1 MILWLL
7 LVPVVSGLVA
17 FAPTVAPLR
26 RILLVTAATLHAG
39 IVLAAWVRP
48 PAPMWHGM
56 LALDAAGHL
65 FLTIT
70 SLLFLVVALYAAGYL
85 GREARGKREDF
96 KEEFLFSN
104 APEAVF
110 VGCLLLFLAAMTV
123 VTLSQHFGLT
133 WVGIEA
139 TTLVSAPLIY
149 FHRHHRSLE
158 ATWKYL
164 MICSVGIG
172 LALLGNFCLAIAATR
187 PDGGSTPLLLP
198 DLVASAGTL
207 DTGWVRL
214 AFILLLVGYGTKM
227 GLAPLHTWLPDAHS
241 ESPSAVSALLSGA
254 LLNCAFLGILR
265 GVQVCAA
272 AGLAEFAGSLLT
284 AFGLL
289 SMVVAAAF
297 LTMQADYKR
306 MLAYS
311 SVEHMGILA
320 LGVGIGGAGT
330 YGAMFHAVA
339 HSVTKAMLFLLAGN
353 ILSVYRTKAVADVRG
368 VVRVLPVS
376 GWLWVAG
383 LFAITGTPPFSLFL
397 SEFLIARAAIDA
409 GRGLL
414 AAAFLALLGWIFAV
428 MARTMLA
435 MAQGAPRSEVE
446 ASSRRE
452 PLLAVLPPAALA
464 LAALVLG
471 LYVPGPLQS
480 VLRQAAGILGRP

>member
-1 MILWLL
+1 M
-7 LVPVVSGLVA
+7 
-17 FAPTVAPLR
+17 
-26 RILLVTAATLHAG
+26 
-39 IVLAAWVRP
+39 
-48 PAPMWHGM
+48 
-56 LALDAAGHL
+56 
-65 FLTIT
+65 
-70 SLLFLVVALYAAGYL
+70 
-85 GREARGKREDF
+85 
-96 KEEFLFSN
+96 
-104 APEAVF
+104 
-110 VGCLLLFLAAMTV
+110 
-123 VTLSQHFGLT
+123 
-133 WVGIEA
+133 
-139 TTLVSAPLIY
+139 
-149 FHRHHRSLE
+149 
-158 ATWKYL
+158 
-164 MICSVGIG
+164 
-172 LALLGNFCLAIAATR
+172 
-187 PDGGSTPLLLP
+187 
-198 DLVASAGTL
+198 ASAGTL
-207 DTGWVRL
+207 ETGWLRL

-289 SMVVAAAF
+289 SMAVAAAF
-297 LTMQADYKR
+297 LTMPADYKR

-330 YGAMFHAVA
+330 YGAMFHAVN

-353 ILSVYRTKAVADVRG
+353 VLGAYRTKAVAEVRG

-414 AAAFLALLGWIFAV
+414 AAVFLALLGWIFAV
-428 MARTMLA
+428 MARTMLV
-435 MAQGAPRSEVE
+435 MAQGVPRSGTGLP
-446 ASSRRE
+446 SRPE
-452 PLLAVLPPAALA
+452 PFLAVLSPVALAVAAL
-464 LAALVLG
+464 LLG
-471 LYVPGPLQS
+471 LYVPGPLHS
-480 VLRQAAGILGRP
+480 TLRHAAAIFGRP